1 MFRSFAM
8 RANVCLV
15 VVFVSAIAH
24 HLIALPAAGGPLETT
39 PVTTSMNED
48 AVVLDP
54 LHPPL
59 PSRPV
64 KVRVYRSSE
73 VASEAL
79 GVALNVAEATF
90 AAASVSVVWKV
101 CGPAECNVP
110 PTPTERLVR
119 LVRAPEGGS
128 RDTRCLGDALI
139 DAQKGTGVLATVYID
154 RVLDLAR
161 HFDINYTTLLGRTI
175 AHEIGH
181 LLLATNT
188 HSSSGLMRELWSPDE
203 LLASRADDWVLRPFE
218 AAAIRQRLTTSRAD
232 DPNSTL

>member
-1 MFRSFAM
+1 M
-8 RANVCLV
+8 RVKVWLG
-15 VVFVSAIAH
+15 VVFVSLIAP
-24 HLIALPAAGGPLETT
+24 HLIAVLAAGGPLETA
-39 PVTTSMNED
+39 PVTASFHED

-54 LHPPL
+54 ATPQL
-59 PSRPV
+59 PRPV
-64 KVRVYRSSE
+64 NVRMYRSPEVTSE
-73 VASEAL
+73 VLSAAL
-79 GVALNVAEATF
+79 HVAEATF
-90 AAASVSVVWKV
+90 AAASVDVVWKV

-119 LVRAPEGGS
+119 LVRAPEGAS

-139 DAQKGTGVLATVYID
+139 DARKGTGVLATVYID

-161 HFDINYTTLLGRTI
+161 HLDINYTTLLGRTI

-188 HSSSGLMRELWSPDE
+188 HSTSGLMRELWSPDE

-218 AAAIRQRLTTSRAD
+218 AAAIRQRLTMSRAD

>member
-24 HLIALPAAGGPLETT
+24 HLIALPAAGGPLETA

-73 VASEAL
+73 VTSEAL
-79 GVALNVAEATF
+79 GAALNVAEATF

-101 CGPAECNVP
+101 CGPGECNTP
-110 PTPTERLVR
+110 PLPTERLVR
-119 LVRAPEGGS
+119 LVRAPQGGS
-128 RDTRCLGDALI
+128 LDTRCLGDALI
-139 DAQKGTGVLATVYID
+139 DAQKGTGVLATVYVD
-154 RVLDLAR
+154 RVLDLVR
-161 HFDINYTTLLGRTI
+161 RLDIDHPTLLGRTI

-188 HSSSGLMRELWSPDE
+188 HSAVGLMRELWSPDE
-203 LLASRADDWVLRPFE
+203 LQTSRANDWALRPAE
-218 AAAIRQRLTTSRAD
+218 VAAIRHRLTMSPA
-232 DPNSTL
+232 S

>member
-1 MFRSFAM
+1 M
-8 RANVCLV
+8 RANEWLG
-15 VVFVSAIAH
+15 VVFLSFIAH
-24 HLIALPAAGGPLETT
+24 HLSVALVAGAPPDT
-39 PVTTSMNED
+39 PSVSEAVHEG

-54 LHPPL
+54 PTPQL
-59 PSRPV
+59 PRPV
-64 KVRVYRSSE
+64 NVRMYRSPEVTSE
-73 VASEAL
+73 VLSAAL
-79 GVALNVAEATF
+79 HVAEATF
-90 AAASVSVVWKV
+90 AAASVEVVWKV

-119 LVRAPEGGS
+119 LVRAPEGAS

-161 HFDINYTTLLGRTI
+161 HLDINHPTLLGRTI

-188 HSSSGLMRELWSPDE
+188 HSTSGLMRELWSPDE

-218 AAAIRQRLTTSRAD
+218 AAAIRQRLTMSRAD

>member
-1 MFRSFAM
+1 M
-8 RANVCLV
+8 RANVWLV
-15 VVFVSAIAH
+15 VVSVGLIAH
-24 HLIALPAAGGPLETT
+24 HLSVALVAGAPPDTPSVSEAVHEGAAVLEPPHT
-39 PVTTSMNED
+39 
-48 AVVLDP
+48 
-54 LHPPL
+54 PPL
-59 PSRPV
+59 PRPV
-64 KVRVYRSSE
+64 NVRVYRSPE
-73 VASEAL
+73 IASDVL
-79 GVALNVAEATF
+79 GAALNVAEATF
-90 AAASVSVVWKV
+90 TAASVDVVWKV

-110 PTPTERLVR
+110 PTPTERLLR

-161 HFDINYTTLLGRTI
+161 HLDINHTTLLGRTI

-188 HSSSGLMRELWSPDE
+188 HSTSGLMRELWSPDE

-218 AAAIRQRLTTSRAD
+218 AAAIRQHLTMSRAD
-232 DPNSTL
+232 DPDSAL